1 MADQPSLQLKGSGD
15 REQLEDYIA
24 ALKTVRSVRG
34 VFFGLLVL
42 SLLVPL
48 ACFAGAE
55 WGKIQQP
62 EAAQVSAQEP
72 AVELAPGGS
81 SDRLYDIADA
91 TLMLGPFVARLMTL
105 LLILTYFITA
115 HMCLTGRLGG
125 ANDSIVA
132 FFWAVFLL
140 LLLIPWQ
147 NWIGGGGERMRVFYD
162 LGGLLDA
169 QGSLGDEWLTKVTH
183 YVRFI
188 FFPFLGLLTAVV
200 ADIRFGRCYRQAMA
214 RIRQRLES
222 GA

>member
-1 MADQPSLQLKGSGD
+1 MVDQPNLQLKGSGD

-24 ALKTVRSVRG
+24 ALKTVRSIRG

-48 ACFAGAE
+48 ACFAGVQ
-55 WGKIQQP
+55 WGKIQTP
-62 EAAQVSAQEP
+62 EAAEVSTQEP
-72 AVELAPGGS
+72 AGEVSPGGS
-81 SDRLYDIADA
+81 SASIYELADA
-91 TLMLGPFVARLMTL
+91 TMQFGPFVARLMTL
-105 LLILTYFITA
+105 LLILTYFICA

-147 NWIGGGGERMRVFYD
+147 NWIGGGERMRVFYD

-169 QGSLGDEWLTKVTH
+169 QGSLGDDWLTKLTH

-200 ADIRFGRCYRQAMA
+200 ADIRFGRCFRLAMA

-222 GA
+222 GAQ

>member
-1 MADQPSLQLKGSGD
+1 MVDQPSLQLKGSGD
-15 REQLEDYIA
+15 REHLKDYIA
-24 ALKTVRSVRG
+24 ALKTVRSIRG

-55 WGKIQQP
+55 WGKLQQP
-62 EAAQVSAQEP
+62 EAAQLSTEESTVEVSS
-72 AVELAPGGS
+72 GGF

-105 LLILTYFITA
+105 LLILTYFITV

-132 FFWAVFLL
+132 FFWAVFLF

-147 NWIGGGGERMRVFYD
+147 NWIGGGERMRVFYD

-169 QGSLGDEWLTKVTH
+169 QDSLGGDWLTKLTH

-200 ADIRFGRCYRQAMA
+200 ADIRFGRCYRLAMA